1 MQQPEDLPEDLIEA
15 ITKWAEVDAR
25 IVALALVGS
34 HARGKANLTAD
45 IDLIVVCKNPPELL
59 NDQSWTQKFGPGKTS
74 GVEDYSLVQS
84 VRVFYDDGAEVE
96 FGVTSLAWTNIP
108 IDEGTMTVMR
118 NGMRIL
124 YDPEKRLKR
133 ALGFA
138 QEKSQM

>member
-1 MQQPEDLPEDLIEA
+1 MQQPEHLPEDLIEA
-15 ITKWAEVDAR
+15 ITNWAEVDAR

-34 HARGKANLTAD
+34 HARGEANPTSD

-59 NDQSWTQKFGPGKTS
+59 NDQSWTQQFGPGKTS
-74 GVEDYSLVQS
+74 GVEDYTRVQS

-108 IDEGTMTVMR
+108 IDDGTMTVMR

-133 ALGFA
+133 AQGFA
-138 QEKSQM
+138 RRNSQM

>member
-1 MQQPEDLPEDLIEA
+1 MIEA
-15 ITKWAEVDAR
+15 VTRWAEVDAR

-34 HARGKANLTAD
+34 HARGDANPTSD

-74 GVEDYSLVQS
+74 GVEDYTRVQS

-108 IDEGTMTVMR
+108 IDAGTMTVMR

-133 ALGFA
+133 ALDFSRRN
-138 QEKSQM
+138 SQM